1 METNTTNQHAQKEKL
16 MINECYIS
24 AANSVRARQRIAPYI
39 YETPC
44 LPSQSIGAELGCE
57 LHFKAENFQ
66 HTGSFKLRG
75 ALSKLTTIDST
86 QRVVT
91 ASSGNHGIAS
101 SYAASIL
108 GHKLAVYLPVNVSK
122 QKLER
127 IRSFGV
133 EVVVA
138 GDDAGHSEVLARA
151 AAEKD
156 PELTYISPYND
167 QTIFAGQGT
176 IGLEMLEQVPH
187 VDNVFISL
195 GGGGLV
201 SGIGSV
207 LKTFGSGV
215 NVVGVSARN
224 SAALHAAINHG
235 SVIDVEHKDT
245 LADGVAGA
253 MDVGSLTLPIASDVI
268 DDLIV
273 CDEDEIARCLRSL
286 ARKEHQIVEGAAAL
300 ALAGL
305 TQNADKYKNQTNI
318 VLLCGANFDEAKIMP
333 LI

>member
-1 METNTTNQHAQKEKL
+1 

-24 AANSVRARQRIAPYI
+24 AANSVRARKRIAPHI

-44 LPSQSIGAELGCE
+44 LPSQGLGDELGCE

-75 ALSKLTTIDST
+75 ALSKLTTIDVD

-108 GHKLAVYLPVNVSK
+108 GHKLSVYLPVNVSK

-127 IRSFGV
+127 IKSFGV
-133 EVVVA
+133 EVVVE
-138 GDDAGHSEVLARA
+138 GDDAGHSEVIARA
-151 AAEKD
+151 AAEAD
-156 PELTYISPYND
+156 PTLTYISPYND
-167 QTIFAGQGT
+167 TDIFAGQGT

-207 LKTFGSGV
+207 LKAFGTEV
-215 NVVGVSARN
+215 NVVGVSAKN
-224 SAALHAAINHG
+224 SAALNAAINRG
-235 SVIDVEHKDT
+235 EVIDVEHKDT

-253 MDVGSLTLPIASDVI
+253 MDVGSLTLPIASNVI
-268 DDLIV
+268 DELVV
-273 CDEDEIARCLRSL
+273 CDEDEIASCLRLL

-305 TQNADKYKNQTNI
+305 VQNADKYKNQTNI
-318 VLLCGANFDEAKIMP
+318 VLLCGANFDDAKILP

>member
-1 METNTTNQHAQKEKL
+1 
-16 MINECYIS
+16 MIDECYVS
-24 AANSVRARQRIAPYI
+24 AANSVRARARISAHI
-39 YETPC
+39 YVTPC
-44 LPSQSIGAELGCE
+44 LPSKSIGNELGCM

-75 ALSKLTTIDST
+75 ALSKLST
-86 QRVVT
+86 LSANQKVVT

-108 GHKLAVYLPVNVSK
+108 GHNLTVYLPKNVLP
-122 QKLER
+122 QKLQK
-127 IRSFGV
+127 IQSFGV
-133 EVVVA
+133 EVIIA
-138 GDDAGHSEVLARA
+138 GDDAGHSEVIARA

-156 PELTYISPYND
+156 DDVLYVSPYND
-167 QTIFAGQGT
+167 ADIFAGQGT
-176 IGLEMLEQVPH
+176 IGLEILEQVPQ

-207 LKTFGSGV
+207 LKTFGDGI
-215 NVVGVSARN
+215 NIIGVSAKN
-224 SAALHAAINHG
+224 SAALDAAIRNG
-235 SVIDVEHKDT
+235 KVIDVDHLDT

-253 MDVGSLTLPIASDVI
+253 MDVGSITLPIALDVI

-273 CDEDEIARCLRSL
+273 CDEDEISASLKML
-286 ARKEHQIVEGAAAL
+286 ARKEYQIVEGAAAL

-305 TQNADKYKNQTNI
+305 VQQAENYRGQNNV
-318 VLLCGANFDEAKIMP
+318 VLLCGANFDENKIIP

>member
-1 METNTTNQHAQKEKL
+1 
-16 MINECYIS
+16 MIDECYVS
-24 AANSVRARQRIAPYI
+24 AANSVRARNRISPHI
-39 YETPC
+39 YVTPC
-44 LPSQSIGAELGCE
+44 LPSKTLGAELDCN

-75 ALSKLTTIDST
+75 ALSKLTTLST
-86 QRVVT
+86 DQKVVT

-108 GHKLAVYLPVNVSK
+108 GHNLAVYLPENVSVEK
-122 QKLER
+122 MEK
-127 IRSFGV
+127 IKSFGV
-133 EVVVA
+133 DIVQA
-138 GDDAGHSEVLARA
+138 GENSGLSEVIAREA
-151 AAEKD
+151 AAQD
-156 PELTYISPYND
+156 DSLLYVSPYND
-167 QTIFAGQGT
+167 SDIFAGQGT
-176 IGLEMLEQVPH
+176 IGLEILEQVPD

-207 LKTFGSGV
+207 LKAFGKDI
-215 NVVGVSARN
+215 NVVGVSAQM
-224 SAALHAAINHG
+224 SAALDAAIRAG
-235 SVIDVEHKDT
+235 KVVDVEHSDT

-253 MDVGSLTLPIASDVI
+253 MDEGSLTLPIAADVI

-273 CDEDEIARCLRSL
+273 CNEVEIIESIKLL
-286 ARKEHQIVEGAAAL
+286 AHKEHQIVEGAAAL

-305 TQNADKYKNQTNI
+305 VQQAEKYKGQNNI
-318 VLLCGANFDEAKIMP
+318 VLLCGSNYDDKVILP